1 MLSRFIAPLTACA
14 LVLLAGCAT
23 SPEKKPT
30 DDANSDIL
38 TPDTILKPAA
48 PIEPTGPTTG
58 ISISAQALS
67 DQEPPKP
74 EIQVGTGKFFT
85 KQPNAKEGASG
96 EADVVFN
103 FENQPI
109 QAVIKAILGDLL
121 QENYTIAPNVGGT
134 VTFSTSKP
142 IRRSEALPVLE
153 MLLSANGVSL
163 VRQNDRY
170 TVMATKDA
178 ILGRLT
184 PSTASVN
191 SAKGYE
197 LRIFPLQY
205 VSPSEMAKLL
215 KPYAKPEAFINIDP
229 NRSLLVMA
237 GTATELQNYQQT
249 IETFDVDWLKGM
261 SVGVFT
267 LQHVEVA
274 KLLPD
279 LLKIFGTEGE
289 SPLAGMF
296 RFMPIEQTN
305 SLVVITPQPTYL
317 KSAEEWLYRLDR
329 GGAEN
334 AVQLYVYNV
343 KNLKA
348 PDLADYLSQI
358 FLGTSTGSSHRSTTG
373 SVAPGLRPTTLGGR
387 GGSGSSLGSN
397 SNSNSTMSYSNSLRP
412 QSDREKNAPAGG
424 AGTTPGAPGQG
435 NKESDIRIS
444 AIEEN
449 NQLMVQ
455 ATPMEWSRIEA
466 ALKKLDIMPL
476 QVQIEARILEVS
488 LNGDLNFGVQWY
500 LTGLIG
506 TPQGSAQANGN
517 YPYVY
522 PPGSG
527 GQSFTGNSHD
537 RHRASLGA
545 TGNVSPTTSGGFFYS
560 FINRNFEVA
569 INALETSGQ
578 AKSLAAPSLLVANNQ
593 EAQINVGQQI
603 PITQTFYNGL
613 GTVGTTTTNGSTTN
627 SLATTGSVQYI
638 NTGVTLDVKP
648 RVNPGGLVYLD
659 IQQEVSNP
667 GPIPPN
673 GSGNPPINQRLIQTQ
688 VAVQSGETLLLGG
701 LIQDNQ
707 TTSENGLP
715 LISKIPFLKNLFGN
729 TTNHKDRTELIVL
742 ITPRVI
748 SNADEGRQVTEE
760 YTRQFQSLA
769 PLRPDPAALHPIAQP
784 PPPPPEPPPAATTQP
799 IQPQEDTSHD
809 H

>member
-1 MLSRFIAPLTACA
+1 MPSRLIAPLTACV

-23 SPEKKPT
+23 SPETKSSK
-30 DDANSDIL
+30 SDIL
-38 TPDTILKPAA
+38 TADTVLQPPA
-48 PIEPTGPTTG
+48 PIEPSGADTG
-58 ISISAQALS
+58 ISMSAQALS
-67 DQEPPKP
+67 GREPSKP

-85 KQPNAKEGASG
+85 KQGNEKGGGSG

-121 QENYTIAPNVGGT
+121 QENYTIAPNVGGN

-153 MLLSANGVSL
+153 MLLASNGASL
-163 VRQNDRY
+163 VHEGNRY

-178 ILGRLT
+178 IPGRLT
-184 PSTASVN
+184 PNTSPAST
-191 SAKGYE
+191 AKGYE

-215 KPYAKPEAFINIDP
+215 KPYAKPEAFVNIDP
-229 NRSLLVMA
+229 NRSLMVMG
-237 GTATELQNYQQT
+237 GTASELRNYQQT

-267 LQHVEVA
+267 LQHVDVT

-305 SLVVITPQPTYL
+305 AIVVITPQPEYL
-317 KSAEEWLYRLDR
+317 KQAEEWLNRLDR

-334 AVQLYVYNV
+334 TTQLHVYNV
-343 KNLKA
+343 KNIKA

-358 FLGTSTGSSHRSTTG
+358 FLGTSTGSSHRSSTSG
-373 SVAPGLRPTTLGGR
+373 SVAPGLRSTTLGSR
-387 GGSGSSLGSN
+387 GGMGSTSN
-397 SNSNSTMSYSNSLRP
+397 SSNSSMSYQNSLRP
-412 QSDREKNAPAGG
+412 QSNNEKNTPASGG
-424 AGTTPGAPGQG
+424 STTPTASGQPG
-435 NKESDIRIS
+435 NKETDIRIS

-449 NQLMVQ
+449 NQLMIQ
-455 ATPMEWSRIEA
+455 ATPVEWDRIESA
-466 ALKKLDIMPL
+466 IKKLDVEPL

-488 LNGDLNFGVQWY
+488 LDGNLSFGVQWY
-500 LTGLIG
+500 LAGLIG
-506 TPQGSAQANGN
+506 TATGSAQANGQ
-517 YPYVY
+517 YPYAY

-527 GQSFTGNSHD
+527 DSFTGNSHD
-537 RHRASLGA
+537 RHRTSLGA
-545 TGNVSPTTSGGFFYS
+545 TGNVTPSTTGGFFYS
-560 FINRNFEVA
+560 FLNKNFEVA
-569 INALETSGQ
+569 INALETNGQ

-603 PITQTFYNGL
+603 PVVQTYYNGL
-613 GTVGTTTTNGSTTN
+613 SATSTNGTTLG
-627 SLATTGSVQYI
+627 TTGSVQYL

-667 GPIPPN
+667 GNPTAN
-673 GSGNPPINQRLIQTQ
+673 GNPPINQRLIQTQ

-701 LIQDNQ
+701 LIQDTQNETQ
-707 TTSENGLP
+707 TGIP
-715 LISKIPFLKNLFGN
+715 LINKVPFLRNLFGN
-729 TTNHKDRTELIVL
+729 TSNIKHRTELIVL

-748 SNADEGRQVTEE
+748 SNVDEARQVTQE

-769 PLRPDPAALHPIAQP
+769 PMREKGQGQPNQPAP
-784 PPPPPEPPPAATTQP
+784 PPPL
-799 IQPQEDTSHD
+799 PQEQQPLEKSKLENAQPAQTEPLKDSQQ
-809 H
+809 

>member
-1 MLSRFIAPLTACA
+1 MRSRFIVPLTVCA
-14 LVLLAGCAT
+14 LVLLAGCSTA
-23 SPEKKPT
+23 EKKP
-30 DDANSDIL
+30 DSSDSNIL
-38 TPDTILKPAA
+38 TADTILKPAA
-48 PIEPTGPTTG
+48 PIDSGGATTG
-58 ISISAQALS
+58 ISIASQALG
-67 DQEPPKP
+67 DTEPPKP

-85 KQPNAKEGASG
+85 KEAVPKQGGSG

-103 FENQPI
+103 FENQPV

-121 QENYTIAPNVGGT
+121 QENYTIAPNVGGN

-163 VRQNDRY
+163 VRQDGRY
-170 TVMATKDA
+170 MALPTKDA
-178 ILGRLT
+178 VVGRLT
-184 PSTASVN
+184 PTTAPVA
-191 SAKGYE
+191 SARGYE
-197 LRIFPLQY
+197 LRIFPLQF
-205 VSPSEMAKLL
+205 VSPSEMAKLM

-229 NRSLLVMA
+229 SRSLLVMA
-237 GTATELQNYQQT
+237 GTSAELQNYQQT

-267 LQHVEVA
+267 LQHVEVG

-305 SLVVITPQPTYL
+305 SLVVITPQPSYL

-334 AVQLYVYNV
+334 ATQLYVYNV

-358 FLGTSTGSSHRSTTG
+358 FLGTTGTSHSKTVG
-373 SVAPGLRPTTLGGR
+373 SVAPGLRPTTLGSR
-387 GGSGSSLGSN
+387 GGQS
-397 SNSNSTMSYSNSLRP
+397 STMSYSNSLRP
-412 QSDREKNAPAGG
+412 QSAQEKNTPATNTP
-424 AGTTPGAPGQG
+424 TTPGAAGSQSP
-435 NKESDIRIS
+435 KDTDIRIS

-449 NQLMVQ
+449 NQLMIQ
-455 ATPMEWSRIEA
+455 ATPIEWSRIEA
-466 ALKKLDIMPL
+466 AIRKLDIIPL
-476 QVQIEARILEVS
+476 QVQIEARILEVRLTGNLS
-488 LNGDLNFGVQWY
+488 YGVQWY

-506 TPQGSAQANGN
+506 TAPGSAQANGQ

-527 GQSFTGNSHD
+527 GQSYTGNSHD
-537 RHRASLGA
+537 RHRSSLGA
-545 TGNVSPTTSGGFFYS
+545 TGSVAPTAVGGLFYS
-560 FINRNFEVA
+560 FLNRNFEVA
-569 INALETSGQ
+569 ISALEKDGQ

-593 EAQINVGQQI
+593 EAQINVGTQI
-603 PITQTFYNGL
+603 PITQTFYSGFGAVTNS
-613 GTVGTTTTNGSTTN
+613 NGST
-627 SLATTGSVQYI
+627 SVPQTGSVQYI

-667 GPIPPN
+667 GDFTA
-673 GSGNPPINQRLIQTQ
+673 GTNPPINQRMIQTQ

-701 LIQDNQ
+701 LIQDNRS
-707 TTSENGLP
+707 TNKVGIP
-715 LISKIPFLKNLFGN
+715 LISKVPFLRDLFG
-729 TTNHKDRTELIVL
+729 TTNNATDRTELIVL

-748 SNADEGRQVTEE
+748 RNSDEGREMTLD
-760 YTRQFQSLA
+760 YTRQFQSLV
-769 PLRPDPAALHPIAQP
+769 PLRKDAVEGSAP
-784 PPPPPEPPPAATTQP
+784 PPTPTPPNPPGAVVPEPATKP
-799 IQPQEDTSHD
+799 VEDVPNDQH
-809 H
+809 

>member
-23 SPEKKPT
+23 SPEKKAEST
-30 DDANSDIL
+30 SDIL
-38 TPDTILKPAA
+38 TADTILKPVA
-48 PIEPTGPTTG
+48 PVEQTGATG
-58 ISISAQALS
+58 IAISPQALS

-85 KQPNAKEGASG
+85 KQPNAKEGGSG

-103 FENQPI
+103 FENQPV

-121 QENYTIAPNVGGT
+121 QENYTIAPNVGGS

-163 VRQNDRY
+163 VRQDGRY
-170 TVMATKDA
+170 LVMPTKDA
-178 ILGRLT
+178 IVGRLT
-184 PSTASVN
+184 PTTAPISL
-191 SAKGYE
+191 AKGYE

-205 VSPSEMAKLL
+205 VSPTEMAKLL

-237 GTATELQNYQQT
+237 GTSAELQNYQQT

-267 LQHVEVA
+267 MQHVEVA

-305 SLVVITPQPTYL
+305 SLVVITPQPAYL

-334 AVQLYVYNV
+334 ATQLYVYNV

-358 FLGTSTGSSHRSTTG
+358 FLGSSTGSSHRNTTG

-387 GGSGSSLGSN
+387 GGTGGTGSN
-397 SNSNSTMSYSNSLRP
+397 VGGSNTTMSYQNSLRP
-412 QSDREKNAPAGG
+412 QSDREKNAPATG
-424 AGTTPGAPGQG
+424 AGATPAAPGQG
-435 NKESDIRIS
+435 AKDTDIRIS

-455 ATPMEWSRIEA
+455 ATPIEWGRIESA
-466 ALKKLDIMPL
+466 IRKLDIVPL

-488 LNGDLNFGVQWY
+488 LSGDLNFGVQWY

-506 TPQGSAQANGN
+506 TATGSAEANGR
-517 YPYVY
+517 YGPE
-522 PPGSG
+522 
-527 GQSFTGNSHD
+527 FTGNSHD
-537 RHRASLGA
+537 RHRSSLGA
-545 TGNVSPTTSGGFFYS
+545 VNNVTPTGSGGFFYS
-560 FINRNFEVA
+560 FLNKNFEVA
-569 INALETSGQ
+569 ISALEQNGT

-603 PITQTFYNGL
+603 PIVQTFYNGL
-613 GTVGTTTTNGSTTN
+613 GTVGTTQNGTTTNT
-627 SLATTGSVQYI
+627 LATTGSVQYL

-667 GPIPPN
+667 GPTPP
-673 GSGNPPINQRLIQTQ
+673 GGNPPINQRLIQTQ

-707 TTSENGLP
+707 TQNQTGLP
-715 LISKIPFLKNLFGN
+715 LISKIPFLRNLFGS

-748 SNADEGRQVTEE
+748 SNSDEARQVTIE

-769 PLRPDPAALHPIAQP
+769 PLHQDPAGAHPIAEP
-784 PPPPPEPPPAATTQP
+784 PPPPPQQPPPAVTSEP
-799 IQPQEDTSHD
+799 IQPQEDRPND

>member
-1 MLSRFIAPLTACA
+1 VRSRFIVPLTVCA
-14 LVLLAGCAT
+14 LVLLAGCSTTENKPDAT
-23 SPEKKPT
+23 
-30 DDANSDIL
+30 NNDIL
-38 TPDTILKPAA
+38 TPDTILKPAPQIDTSGSA
-48 PIEPTGPTTG
+48 TG
-58 ISISAQALS
+58 ISIASQALG

-85 KQPNAKEGASG
+85 KEAAPKQGGSG

-103 FENQPI
+103 FENQPV

-121 QENYTIAPNVGGT
+121 QENYTIASNVGGN

-153 MLLSANGVSL
+153 MLLASNGISL
-163 VRQNDRY
+163 VRQDGRY
-170 TVMATKDA
+170 MVMPTKDA
-178 ILGRLT
+178 VVGRLT
-184 PSTASVN
+184 PSTAPVA
-191 SAKGYE
+191 SARGYE

-205 VSPSEMAKLL
+205 VSPSEMAKLM

-237 GTATELQNYQQT
+237 GTSAELQNYQQT

-267 LQHVEVA
+267 LQHVEVT

-305 SLVVITPQPTYL
+305 SLVVITPQPAYL

-334 AVQLYVYNV
+334 ATQLYVYNV

-358 FLGTSTGSSHRSTTG
+358 FLGTTGTSHSKTVG
-373 SVAPGLRPTTLGGR
+373 SVAPGLRPTTLGSR
-387 GGSGSSLGSN
+387 GGQS
-397 SNSNSTMSYSNSLRP
+397 STMSYSNSLRP
-412 QSDREKNAPAGG
+412 QSAQEKNTPATNTPTAPGG
-424 AGTTPGAPGQG
+424 ANAQA
-435 NKESDIRIS
+435 NKDTDIRIS

-449 NQLMVQ
+449 NQLMIQ
-455 ATPMEWSRIEA
+455 ATPIEWGRIEA
-466 ALKKLDIMPL
+466 AIKKLDIIPL

-488 LNGDLNFGVQWY
+488 LHGDLNYGVQWY

-506 TPQGSAQANGN
+506 TASGSAQENGR
-517 YPYVY
+517 YPYAY
-522 PPGSG
+522 PPGTGPSY
-527 GQSFTGNSHD
+527 TGNSHD
-537 RHRASLGA
+537 RHRTSLGA
-545 TGNVSPTTSGGFFYS
+545 TGNVTPTKDGGFFYS
-560 FINRNFEVA
+560 FLNKNFEVA
-569 INALETSGQ
+569 ISALETSGQ

-593 EAQINVGQQI
+593 EAQINVGTQI
-603 PITQTFYNGL
+603 PIVQTYYNGL
-613 GTVGTTTTNGSTTN
+613 STVGQTSNGTTSTIG
-627 SLATTGSVQYI
+627 TTGSVQYI

-667 GPIPPN
+667 GDAPA
-673 GSGNPPINQRLIQTQ
+673 GSNPPINQRLIQTQ

-707 TTSENGLP
+707 TTNEAGVP
-715 LISKIPFLKNLFGN
+715 LISKVPFLKNLFGN
-729 TTNHKDRTELIVL
+729 TKNHNDRTELIVL

-748 SNADEGRQVTEE
+748 RNSDEGREMTLE
-760 YTRQFQSLA
+760 YARQFQSLA
-769 PLRPDPAALHPIAQP
+769 PLQKTAVEGSAP
-784 PPPPPEPPPAATTQP
+784 PPPPTPPNPPGAAVPEPAKPV
-799 IQPQEDTSHD
+799 EDTPNDQH
-809 H
+809 

>member
-1 MLSRFIAPLTACA
+1 MPSRLIAPLTACA

-23 SPEKKPT
+23 SPEKQPDKGAKT
-30 DDANSDIL
+30 DIL

-48 PIEPTGPTTG
+48 PIESTGPETG

-74 EIQVGTGKFFT
+74 ELQVGTGKFFT
-85 KQPNAKEGASG
+85 KQPSVRTTGSG

-121 QENYTIAPNVGGT
+121 QENYTIAPNVGGN

-142 IRRSEALPVLE
+142 IRRSEALPVLQT
-153 MLLSANGVSL
+153 LLSANGVSL
-163 VRQNDRY
+163 VQQNGRY
-170 TVMATKDA
+170 TVLATKDA
-178 ILGRLT
+178 IAGRLA
-184 PSTASVN
+184 PSTASVA

-205 VSPSEMAKLL
+205 VSPSEMAKLM
-215 KPYAKPEAFINIDP
+215 KPYARPEAFINIDP

-237 GTATELQNYQQT
+237 GTAEELQNYQQT

-261 SVGVFT
+261 SVGVYT
-267 LQHVEVA
+267 LQHVDVT

-279 LLKIFGTEGE
+279 LLKIFGTDGE

-305 SLVVITPQPTYL
+305 ALVVITPQPEYL

-334 AVQLYVYNV
+334 ATQLYVYNV

-358 FLGTSTGSSHRSTTG
+358 FLGTSTGSTHRSTTG

-387 GGSGSSLGSN
+387 GGSSVGGTSGGA
-397 SNSNSTMSYSNSLRP
+397 MSYQNSLRP
-412 QSDREKNAPAGG
+412 QSDREKNAPATGANTPAAAAAAG
-424 AGTTPGAPGQG
+424 AGKTET
-435 NKESDIRIS
+435 DIRIS

-449 NQLMVQ
+449 NQLMIQ
-455 ATPMEWSRIEA
+455 ATPTEWSRIEA
-466 ALKKLDIMPL
+466 AIKKLDVVPL

-488 LNGDLNFGVQWY
+488 LTGDLNYGVQWY

-506 TPQGSAQANGN
+506 TATGSAQANGR
-517 YPYVY
+517 YV
-522 PPGSG
+522 PP
-527 GQSFTGNSHD
+527 FTGNSHD
-537 RHRASLGA
+537 RHRLELGA
-545 TGNVSPTTSGGFFYS
+545 TGNVTPTNSQGFFYS
-560 FINRNFEVA
+560 FLNKNFEVA
-569 INALETSGQ
+569 IDALEQNGQ

-603 PITQTFYNGL
+603 PVVQTYYNGL
-613 GTVGTTTTNGSTTN
+613 GTVSNTNGTT
-627 SLATTGSVQYI
+627 SLAQTGSVQYL

-667 GPIPPN
+667 GAPAVT
-673 GSGNPPINQRLIQTQ
+673 GGNPPINQRLIQTQ

-707 TTSENGLP
+707 TQSQVGLP
-715 LISKIPFLKNLFGN
+715 LISKVPFLKNLFGS
-729 TTNHKDRTELIVL
+729 TKNHNDRTELIVL

-748 SNADEGRQVTEE
+748 KNSDEGRQVTEE

-769 PLRPDPAALHPIAQP
+769 PMRKEMTQPQQPSP
-784 PPPPPEPPPAATTQP
+784 PPPPSPPQQPTPAVTEPLKQ
-799 IQPQEDTSHD
+799 QEDTPHD

>member
-1 MLSRFIAPLTACA
+1 VLSRLIAPLTACA

-23 SPEKKPT
+23 PPEKKT
-30 DDANSDIL
+30 EEGRGDIL
-38 TPDTILKPAA
+38 TPDTVLKPQA
-48 PIEPTGPTTG
+48 PIDATGPDAG
-58 ISISAQALS
+58 IAISPQALS
-67 DQEPPKP
+67 DRDPPKP
-74 EIQVGTGKFFT
+74 ELQVGTNQFFI
-85 KQPNAKEGASG
+85 KQPPVKDAASG

-109 QAVIKAILGDLL
+109 QAVVKAILGDLL
-121 QENYTIAPNVGGT
+121 QENYTVSPNVGGN

-153 MLLSANGVSL
+153 TLLSANGASL
-163 VRQNDRY
+163 VHQNGRY

-178 ILGRLT
+178 IPGRLT
-184 PSTASVN
+184 PSTAPAA
-191 SAKGYE
+191 SANGYE

-205 VSPSEMAKLL
+205 ISASEMAKLL

-237 GTATELQNYQQT
+237 GTASELQNYQQT
-249 IETFDVDWLKGM
+249 IETFDVDWLRGM

-267 LQHVEVA
+267 LQHVEVG

-305 SLVVITPQPTYL
+305 AIVVITPQPEYL
-317 KSAEEWLYRLDR
+317 KQAEEWLYRLDR

-334 AVQLYVYNV
+334 STQLYVYNV

-358 FLGTSTGSSHRSTTG
+358 FLGASTGGSRRSSTSG
-373 SVAPGLRPTTLGGR
+373 SVAPGLRSTTLGSR
-387 GGSGSSLGSN
+387 GGSSSG
-397 SNSNSTMSYSNSLRP
+397 MSYQNSLRP
-412 QSDREKNAPAGG
+412 QSDREKAAPTTPTTP
-424 AGTTPGAPGQG
+424 TTPGQG
-435 NKESDIRIS
+435 GTKETDIRIS

-449 NQLMVQ
+449 NQLMIQ
-455 ATPMEWSRIEA
+455 ATPIEWDRIESA
-466 ALKKLDIMPL
+466 IKKLDIVPL
-476 QVQIEARILEVS
+476 QVQIEARILEVTLDGN
-488 LNGDLNFGVQWY
+488 LNYGVQWY
-500 LTGLIG
+500 LAGLIG
-506 TPQGSAQANGN
+506 TAAGSAQANGR
-517 YPYVY
+517 YPYTI
-522 PPGSG
+522 PPGPG
-527 GQSFTGNSHD
+527 DTFTGNSHD
-537 RHRASLGA
+537 RHRTSLGA
-545 TGNVSPTTSGGFFYS
+545 TGNTGPTNDGGFFYS
-560 FINRNFEVA
+560 FLNKNFEVA
-569 INALETSGQ
+569 ISALETSGQ

-603 PITQTFYNGL
+603 PVVQTYYNGL
-613 GTVGTTTTNGSTTN
+613 GTINTGTDGTQNPALG
-627 SLATTGSVQYI
+627 TTGSVQYL

-667 GPIPPN
+667 GTSTSP
-673 GSGNPPINQRLIQTQ
+673 SGNPPINQRLIQTQ

-701 LIQDNQ
+701 LIQDTRN
-707 TTSENGLP
+707 ENTQGLP
-715 LISKIPFLKNLFGN
+715 LISKVPFLRNLFGATQN
-729 TTNHKDRTELIVL
+729 QKHRTELIVL

-748 SNADEGRQVTEE
+748 RNSDEGRQVTQE
-760 YTRQFQSLA
+760 YTRQFESLA
-769 PLRPDPAALHPIAQP
+769 PMRQQNMMQSEPQPSP
-784 PPPPPEPPPAATTQP
+784 PPPPPPAAVTEPLKSPEETP
-799 IQPQEDTSHD
+799 RD